1 MILNATCEIVFEA
14 ATSVPTVLMLHPR
27 SGLGQWIMREEY
39 SLNPHVPVA
48 EYMDAFG
55 NLCQRLVVPPGPFVV
70 RSSCTVDV
78 ADEIDVEMSAG
89 FVPVQTVPE
98 SYLQYLLPSRYCQ
111 SDLLNA
117 TAVSIVGK
125 AAPGYPQVEAIRAW
139 IKKNVRYQYGTSTAS
154 TSALDTVKSR
164 VGVCRDFSHLGMAL
178 CRSLNIPARMVVG
191 FMKDLE
197 PMDLHAWFEAYVGG
211 RWYSF
216 DATQERPMGNRIT
229 VAYGRDAT
237 DVALAST
244 YGLMELKSMAVSVA
258 EVAGVAALRMG

>member
-154 TSALDTVKSR
+154 TSALDTEKSR

>member
-14 ATSVPTVLMLHPR
+14 AMPVPTVLMLHPR

-39 SLNPHVPVA
+39 SLDPHMPVE

-55 NLCQRLVVPPGPFVV
+55 NLCQRVVVQPGPFIV
-70 RSSCTVDV
+70 RSSCTADV
-78 ADEIDVEMSAG
+78 ADEIDVDLSAE
-89 FVPVQTVPE
+89 FVPVQNVPE
-98 SYLQYLLPSRYCQ
+98 TYLQYLLPSRYCQ

-117 TAVSIVGK
+117 SAFSIVGN
-125 AAPGYPQVEAIRAW
+125 APPGYPQVEAIRSW
-139 IKKNVRYQYGTSTAS
+139 IEKNVEYRYGASTAS
-154 TSALDTVKSR
+154 TSAMDTEKSR
-164 VGVCRDFSHLGMAL
+164 IGVCRDFAHLGMAL

-191 FMKDLE
+191 FMKDLK

-216 DATQERPMGNRIT
+216 DATQEKPRGNRIT
-229 VAYGRDAT
+229 VAYGRDAA

-244 YGLMELKSMAVSVA
+244 YGLMELKSMKVSVGLA
-258 EVAGVAALRMG
+258 DVAPS